1 MFNKRLAKEA
11 LINHKRRPDLVL
23 LKDASLSAVGL
34 DRFDNN
40 GDLINMQEVLLIE
53 LKKGRSTIARSE
65 MFQALGY
72 VQDLLGCGFLDGS
85 PYIHAFVVGHEIHEK
100 VERVLSVGRDPERG
114 VVKATTYGQLV
125 RTGGARLFKLRENLE
140 ERYEDVKGTDLSF
153 ARDGRTDTD
162 CIAGR
167 EKPTGIFT

>member
-1 MFNKRLAKEA
+1 
-11 LINHKRRPDLVL
+11 
-23 LKDASLSAVGL
+23 
-34 DRFDNN
+34 
-40 GDLINMQEVLLIE
+40 
-53 LKKGRSTIARSE
+53 

-140 ERYEDVKGTDLSF
+140 ERYEDVKGTDLLSRVM
-153 ARDGRTDTD
+153 AEPIQTVLLD
-162 CIAGR
+162 
-167 EKPTGIFT
+167 EKNQPESLLKVAEAK